1 MHFLHMAWLNFK
13 GQRAAFNFEEFV
25 LLDTA
30 YPFMTLVFYCVM
42 AGFAYETTDVTDWVI
57 GNAFMLCTNT
67 CLFSLGT
74 CFVGERYY
82 GRIRS
87 IIVGK
92 TSKFEIV
99 LQKGFFAAVVS
110 VITTL
115 TGFAL
120 GCLVFGIKLTEIP
133 WGSFVMVLIIAMFA
147 VMGLGMFLSVLGLV
161 SHQIH
166 MISNVMWYVLLIFTG
181 TNFPISQLPEGVQ
194 IISYVLPMKRSI
206 AAARTLVAGGNID
219 DVSRL
224 FLGEMVIGVIY
235 LLIAAF
241 VVKQAERI
249 AIKNGT
255 LELF

>member
-1 MHFLHMAWLNFK
+1 MHFLHMSWLNFK
-13 GQRAAFNFEEFV
+13 GQRAAFNFEEFI

-30 YPFMTLVFYCVM
+30 YPFVTLVFYCVM
-42 AGFAYETTDVTDWVI
+42 AGFAFGTADVTDWVI

-99 LQKGFFAAVVS
+99 LQKGFFAAIVS
-110 VITTL
+110 VATTL
-115 TGFAL
+115 AGFAL
-120 GCLVFGIKLTEIP
+120 GCLVFKIDLTRIP
-133 WGSFVMVLIIAMFA
+133 WGSLLIVLIIAMFA
-147 VMGLGMFLSVLGLV
+147 TMGLGMFLSVLGLI

-181 TNFPISQLPEGVQ
+181 TNFPISQLPGGVQ
-194 IISYVLPMKRSI
+194 IISYLLPMTRSI
-206 AAARTLVAGGNID
+206 VAARELVAGANLGQ
-219 DVSRL
+219 VREL
-224 FLGEMVIGVIY
+224 LLGEITVAVLY
-235 LLIAAF
+235 LAIAA
-241 VVKQAERI
+241 VVIKQAERI
-249 AIKNGT
+249 AIRKGT

>member
-1 MHFLHMAWLNFK
+1 
-13 GQRAAFNFEEFV
+13 
-25 LLDTA
+25 
-30 YPFMTLVFYCVM
+30 M
-42 AGFAYETTDVTDWVI
+42 AGFAYGTTDVTDWVI
-57 GNAFMLCTNT
+57 GNAFMLCTNI

-110 VITTL
+110 VVTTL
-115 TGFAL
+115 TGFAM
-120 GCLVFGIKLTEIP
+120 GCVVFGIELSKVP
-133 WGSFVMVLIIAMFA
+133 WGSLVLVLMIAMFA

-181 TNFPISQLPEGVQ
+181 TNFPVSQLPEAVQ
-194 IISYVLPMKRSI
+194 IISYILPMTRSI
-206 AAARTLVAGGNID
+206 AAARALVC
-219 DVSRL
+219 
-224 FLGEMVIGVIY
+224 FLKK
-235 LLIAAF
+235 L
-241 VVKQAERI
+241 
-249 AIKNGT
+249 
-255 LELF
+255 

>member
-1 MHFLHMAWLNFK
+1 MHFLHMSWLNFK
-13 GQRAAFNFEEFV
+13 GQRAAFNFEEFI

-30 YPFMTLVFYCVM
+30 YPFVTLVFYCVM
-42 AGFAYETTDVTDWVI
+42 AGFAFGTADVTDWVI

-74 CFVGERYY
+74 CFIGERYY

-110 VITTL
+110 VATTL
-115 TGFAL
+115 AGFAL
-120 GCLVFGIKLTEIP
+120 GCLVFKIDLTRIP
-133 WGSFVMVLIIAMFA
+133 WGSLLIVLIIAMFA
-147 VMGLGMFLSVLGLV
+147 TMGLGMFLSVLGLI

-181 TNFPISQLPEGVQ
+181 TNFPISQLPGGVQ
-194 IISYVLPMKRSI
+194 IISYLLPMTRSI
-206 AAARTLVAGGNID
+206 AAARELVAGANLGQ
-219 DVSRL
+219 VREL
-224 FLGEMVIGVIY
+224 LLGEITVAVLY
-235 LLIAAF
+235 LAIAA
-241 VVKQAERI
+241 VVIKQAERI
-249 AIKNGT
+249 AIRKGT

>member
-1 MHFLHMAWLNFK
+1 MHFLHMSWLNFK
-13 GQRAAFNFEEFV
+13 GQRAAFNFEEFL

-30 YPFMTLVFYCVM
+30 YPFVTLMFYCVM
-42 AGFAYETTDVTDWVI
+42 AGFAYGTTDVTDWVI

-82 GRIRS
+82 GRVRS

-99 LQKGFFAAVVS
+99 LQKGFCAAVVS
-110 VITTL
+110 VATTL
-115 TGFAL
+115 IGFAL
-120 GCLVFGIKLTEIP
+120 GCVVFKIAWSGIP
-133 WGSFVMVLIIAMFA
+133 WGSLLIVLIISMFA
-147 VMGLGMFLSVLGLV
+147 TMGLGMFIAVLGLI

-181 TNFPISQLPEGVQ
+181 TNFPISQLPEAVQ
-194 IISYVLPMKRSI
+194 IVSYMLPMTRSI
-206 AAARTLVAGGNID
+206 SAARELVAGAEFSQ
-219 DVSRL
+219 VSGLL
-224 FLGEMVIGVIY
+224 FGELIVGVVY
-235 LLIAAF
+235 LLIAAI
-241 VVKQAERI
+241 VIKQAERI

>member
-1 MHFLHMAWLNFK
+1 MHFLHMSWLNFK
-13 GQRAAFNFEEFV
+13 GQRAAFNFEEFI

-30 YPFMTLVFYCVM
+30 YPFVTLVFYCVM
-42 AGFAYETTDVTDWVI
+42 AGFAYGTTDVTDWVI

-110 VITTL
+110 VVTTL
-115 TGFAL
+115 VGFAL
-120 GCLVFGIKLTEIP
+120 GCLVFGIGLSKVP
-133 WGSFVMVLIIAMFA
+133 WGSLLLVLIIAMFA

-181 TNFPISQLPEGVQ
+181 TNFPISQLPESVQ
-194 IISYVLPMKRSI
+194 IISYLLPMTRSI
-206 AAARTLVAGGNID
+206 AAARELVAGAKLSLVRGL
-219 DVSRL
+219 L
-224 FLGEMVIGVIY
+224 FGEVAVAFTY
-235 LLIAAF
+235 LVIAA
-241 VVKQAERI
+241 VVIKYAEKI

>member
-1 MHFLHMAWLNFK
+1 MHFLHMSWLNFK
-13 GQRAAFNFEEFV
+13 GQRAAFDFEEFI

-30 YPFMTLVFYCVM
+30 YPFVTLVFYCVM
-42 AGFAYETTDVTDWVI
+42 AGFAFGTADVTDWVI

-99 LQKGFFAAVVS
+99 LQKGFFAAIVS
-110 VITTL
+110 VATTL
-115 TGFAL
+115 AGFAL
-120 GCLVFGIKLTEIP
+120 GCLVFEIDLTRIP
-133 WGSFVMVLIIAMFA
+133 WGSLLIVLIIAMFA
-147 VMGLGMFLSVLGLV
+147 TMGLGMFLSVLGLI

-181 TNFPISQLPEGVQ
+181 TNFPISQLPGGVQ
-194 IISYVLPMKRSI
+194 IISYLLPMTRSI
-206 AAARTLVAGGNID
+206 VAARELVAGANLGQ
-219 DVSRL
+219 VREL
-224 FLGEMVIGVIY
+224 LLGEITVAVLY
-235 LLIAAF
+235 LAIAA
-241 VVKQAERI
+241 VVIKQAERI
-249 AIKNGT
+249 AIRKGT

>member
-1 MHFLHMAWLNFK
+1 MHFLHMSWLNFK
-13 GQRAAFNFEEFV
+13 GQRAAFNFEEFI

-30 YPFMTLVFYCVM
+30 YPFVTLVFYCVM
-42 AGFAYETTDVTDWVI
+42 AGFAFGTADVTDWVI

-110 VITTL
+110 VATTL
-115 TGFAL
+115 AGFAL
-120 GCLVFGIKLTEIP
+120 GCLVFKIDLTRIP
-133 WGSFVMVLIIAMFA
+133 WGSLLIVLIIAMFA
-147 VMGLGMFLSVLGLV
+147 TMGLGMFLSVLGLI

-166 MISNVMWYVLLIFTG
+166 MISNAMWYVLLIFTG
-181 TNFPISQLPEGVQ
+181 TNFPISQLPGGVQ
-194 IISYVLPMKRSI
+194 SISYFLPMTRSI
-206 AAARTLVAGGNID
+206 AAARELVAGANLGQ
-219 DVSRL
+219 VREL
-224 FLGEMVIGVIY
+224 LLGEITVAVLY
-235 LLIAAF
+235 LAIAA
-241 VVKQAERI
+241 VVIKQAERI
-249 AIKNGT
+249 AIRKGT

>member
-1 MHFLHMAWLNFK
+1 MHFLHMSWLNFK
-13 GQRAAFNFEEFV
+13 GQRAAFNFEEFI
-25 LLDTA
+25 LMDTA
-30 YPFMTLVFYCVM
+30 YPFLTLMFYCVM
-42 AGFAYETTDVTDWVI
+42 AGFAYGTKDVTDWVI

-99 LQKGFFAAVVS
+99 LQKGFFAAIIS
-110 VITTL
+110 VATTL
-115 TGFAL
+115 VGFAL
-120 GCLVFGIKLTEIP
+120 GCLVFNIELSEIP
-133 WGSFVMVLIIAMFA
+133 WGSLIMVLVIAMFA

-181 TNFPISQLPEGVQ
+181 TNFPISQLPQGVQ
-194 IISYVLPMKRSI
+194 VISYLLPMTRSI
-206 AAARTLVAGGNID
+206 AAARALIAGGSLRE
-219 DVSRL
+219 VSML
-224 FLGEMVIGVIY
+224 LMKEIAVAIMY
-235 LLIAAF
+235 LLSAA
-241 VVKQAERI
+241 VVIKSAEKI

>member
-1 MHFLHMAWLNFK
+1 MHFLHMSWLNFK
-13 GQRAAFNFEEFV
+13 GQRAAFNLEEFL
-25 LLDTA
+25 LLDTG
-30 YPFMTLVFYCVM
+30 YPFLTLVFYCVM
-42 AGFAYETTDVTDWVI
+42 AGYAYGTTDVTDWVI
-57 GNAFMLCTNT
+57 GNAFLLCTNT

-92 TSKFEIV
+92 TSKLEIV

-110 VITTL
+110 IATTFV
-115 TGFAL
+115 GFAL
-120 GCLVFGIKLTEIP
+120 GCLVFQIDWSGIP
-133 WGSFVMVLIIAMFA
+133 WGSLFLVLVISMFA
-147 VMGLGMFLSVLGLV
+147 TMGLGMFLSVLGLI

-181 TNFPISQLPEGVQ
+181 TNFPISQLPDAVQ
-194 IISYVLPMKRSI
+194 IISYLLPMTRSI
-206 AAARTLVAGGNID
+206 SAARALVAGEEL
-219 DVSRL
+219 SQL
-224 FLGEMVIGVIY
+224 WALLLGELMVGVAY

-249 AIKNGT
+249 AIKKGT

>member
-1 MHFLHMAWLNFK
+1 MHFLHMSWLNFK
-13 GQRAAFNFEEFV
+13 GQRAAFNFEEFI

-30 YPFMTLVFYCVM
+30 YPFVTLVFYCVM
-42 AGFAYETTDVTDWVI
+42 AGFAFGTADVTDWVI

-74 CFVGERYY
+74 CFIGERYY

-110 VITTL
+110 VATTL
-115 TGFAL
+115 AGFAL
-120 GCLVFGIKLTEIP
+120 GCLVFKIDLTRIP
-133 WGSFVMVLIIAMFA
+133 WGSLLIVLIIAMFA
-147 VMGLGMFLSVLGLV
+147 TMGLGMFLSVLGLI

-181 TNFPISQLPEGVQ
+181 TNFPISQLPGGVQ
-194 IISYVLPMKRSI
+194 IISYLFPMTRSI
-206 AAARTLVAGGNID
+206 AAARELVAGANLGQ
-219 DVSRL
+219 VREL
-224 FLGEMVIGVIY
+224 LLGEITVAVLY
-235 LLIAAF
+235 LAIAA
-241 VVKQAERI
+241 VVIKQAERI
-249 AIKNGT
+249 AIRKGT

>member
-1 MHFLHMAWLNFK
+1 MHFLHMSWLNFK
-13 GQRAAFNFEEFV
+13 GQRAAFNFEEFI

-30 YPFMTLVFYCVM
+30 YPFVTLVFYCVM
-42 AGFAYETTDVTDWVI
+42 AGFAFGTADVTDWVI

-99 LQKGFFAAVVS
+99 LQKGFFAAIVS
-110 VITTL
+110 VATTL
-115 TGFAL
+115 AGFAL
-120 GCLVFGIKLTEIP
+120 GCLVFKIDLTRIP
-133 WGSFVMVLIIAMFA
+133 WGSLLIVLIIAMFA
-147 VMGLGMFLSVLGLV
+147 TMGLGMFLSVLGLI

-181 TNFPISQLPEGVQ
+181 TNFPISQLPGGVQ
-194 IISYVLPMKRSI
+194 IISYLLPMTRSI
-206 AAARTLVAGGNID
+206 AAARELVAGANLRQ
-219 DVSRL
+219 VTEL
-224 FLGEMVIGVIY
+224 LLGEIAVAVLY
-235 LLIAAF
+235 LAIAA
-241 VVKQAERI
+241 VVIKQAERI
-249 AIKNGT
+249 AIRKGT

>member
-1 MHFLHMAWLNFK
+1 MHFLHMSWLNFK
-13 GQRAAFNFEEFV
+13 GQRAAFNFEEFI

-30 YPFMTLVFYCVM
+30 YPFLTLVFYCVM
-42 AGFAYETTDVTDWVI
+42 AGFAYGTTDLTDWVV

-99 LQKGFFAAVVS
+99 LQKGFFAAIVS
-110 VITTL
+110 VGTTL
-115 TGFAL
+115 VGFAL
-120 GCLVFGIKLTEIP
+120 GCVVFGIGLSEVP
-133 WGSFVMVLIIAMFA
+133 WGSLLFVLIVAMFA
-147 VMGLGMFLSVLGLV
+147 VMGLGMFLSVLGLI

-181 TNFPISQLPEGVQ
+181 TNFPVSQLPEAVQ
-194 IISYVLPMKRSI
+194 IISYLLPMTRSI
-206 AAARTLVAGGNID
+206 VAARTLVAGGELMQ
-219 DVSRL
+219 VSGL
-224 FLGEMVIGVIY
+224 LLGEVVVGMVYLAIAAMVI
-235 LLIAAF
+235 
-241 VVKQAERI
+241 KQAERI
-249 AIKNGT
+249 AVKNGT

>member
-1 MHFLHMAWLNFK
+1 MHFLHMSWLNFK
-13 GQRAAFNFEEFV
+13 GQRAAFNFEEFI

-30 YPFMTLVFYCVM
+30 YPFLTLVFYCVM
-42 AGFAYETTDVTDWVI
+42 AGFAYGTTDVTDWVI

-110 VITTL
+110 VVTTL
-115 TGFAL
+115 VGFAL
-120 GCLVFGIKLTEIP
+120 GCAVFGIGLSKIP
-133 WGSFVMVLIIAMFA
+133 WGGLLFILIIAMFA

-181 TNFPISQLPEGVQ
+181 TNFPISQLPERVQ
-194 IISYVLPMKRSI
+194 MISYLLPMTRSI
-206 AAARTLVAGGNID
+206 AAARALVAGAKLSQ
-219 DVSRL
+219 VSGL
-224 FLGEMVIGVIY
+224 LWGEVAV
-235 LLIAAF
+235 AF
-241 VVKQAERI
+241 VYLVVAAIVIKYAEKI

>member
-30 YPFMTLVFYCVM
+30 YPFLTLVFYCVM
-42 AGFAYETTDVTDWVI
+42 AGFAYGATDVTDWVI

-110 VITTL
+110 VLTTL

-120 GCLVFGIKLTEIP
+120 GCLVFGIGLSEIP
-133 WGSFVMVLIIAMFA
+133 WGSLVLVLIIAMFA
-147 VMGLGMFLSVLGLV
+147 VMGLGMFLSVLGLI

-181 TNFPISQLPEGVQ
+181 TNFPVSQLPEAVQ
-194 IISYVLPMKRSI
+194 VVSYFLPMTRSI
-206 AAARTLVAGGNID
+206 AAARALVAGANMSQVGEL
-219 DVSRL
+219 L
-224 FLGEMVIGVIY
+224 FGEIAVAVFY
-235 LLIAAF
+235 LVIAAF
-241 VVKQAERI
+241 VVKQAERT

>member
-13 GQRAAFNFEEFV
+13 GQRAAFNFEEFI

-42 AGFAYETTDVTDWVI
+42 AGFAYGTADVTDWVI

-87 IIVGK
+87 IIVGR
-92 TSKFEIV
+92 TSKVEIV

-110 VITTL
+110 VVTTL

-120 GCLVFGIKLTEIP
+120 GCLVFEINLSKIP
-133 WGSFVMVLIIAMFA
+133 WGSFIFVLGIAMFA

-181 TNFPISQLPEGVQ
+181 TNFPITQLPETLQ
-194 IISYVLPMKRSI
+194 IVSYLLPMTRSI
-206 AAARTLVAGGNID
+206 AAARDLVAGADFGQ
-219 DVSRL
+219 VKGL
-224 FLGEMVIGVIY
+224 LLGEIIVAVSY
-235 LLIAAF
+235 LAIAA
-241 VVKQAERI
+241 VVIKQAEKI
-249 AIKNGT
+249 AIKKGT

>member
-1 MHFLHMAWLNFK
+1 MHFLHMSWLNFK
-13 GQRAAFNFEEFV
+13 GQRAAFNFEEFI

-30 YPFMTLVFYCVM
+30 YPFVTLVFYCVM
-42 AGFAYETTDVTDWVI
+42 AGFAFGTADVTDWVI

-110 VITTL
+110 VATTL
-115 TGFAL
+115 AGFAL
-120 GCLVFGIKLTEIP
+120 GCLVFKIDLTRIP
-133 WGSFVMVLIIAMFA
+133 WGSLLIVLIIAMFA
-147 VMGLGMFLSVLGLV
+147 TMGLGMFLSVLGLI

-181 TNFPISQLPEGVQ
+181 TNFPISQLPGGVQ
-194 IISYVLPMKRSI
+194 IISYLLPMTRSI
-206 AAARTLVAGGNID
+206 AAARELVAGANLGQ
-219 DVSRL
+219 VREL
-224 FLGEMVIGVIY
+224 LLGEITVAVLY
-235 LLIAAF
+235 LAIAA
-241 VVKQAERI
+241 VVIKQAERI
-249 AIKNGT
+249 AIRKGT

>member
-30 YPFMTLVFYCVM
+30 YPFLTLVFYCVM
-42 AGFAYETTDVTDWVI
+42 AGFAYGATDVTDWVI

-110 VITTL
+110 VLTTL

-120 GCLVFGIKLTEIP
+120 GCLVFGIGLSEIP
-133 WGSFVMVLIIAMFA
+133 WGSLVLVLIIAMFA
-147 VMGLGMFLSVLGLV
+147 VMGLGMFLSVLGLI

-181 TNFPISQLPEGVQ
+181 TNFPVSQLPEAVQ
-194 IISYVLPMKRSI
+194 VVSYFLPMTRSI
-206 AAARTLVAGGNID
+206 AAARALVAGANMSQVGEL
-219 DVSRL
+219 L
-224 FLGEMVIGVIY
+224 FGEIAVAVFY
-235 LLIAAF
+235 LVIAAF
-241 VVKQAERI
+241 VVKQAERT

-255 LELF
+255 LELV